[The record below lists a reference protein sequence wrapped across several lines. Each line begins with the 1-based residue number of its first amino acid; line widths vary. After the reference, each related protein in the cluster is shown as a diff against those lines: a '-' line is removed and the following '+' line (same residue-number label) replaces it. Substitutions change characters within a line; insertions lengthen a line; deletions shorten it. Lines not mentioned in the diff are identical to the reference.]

1 MEPIYIPLPTPFVR
15 YDKTNDDI
23 FTHIGTLVCRKEA
36 CTDGKHPMYKQLY
49 RLVQQ
54 DGMLVDSDI
63 LADFEVDANYPI
75 LGIAGDTLPA
85 TNKFILRYAYYLYY
99 NYHEFMAKGDSF
111 DLAIAPTAK
120 DLAIHK
126 ITLNMY
132 PASEQYELRLIAKAT
147 GENEI
152 CFDAD
157 YDSDLPFG
165 YLFDI
170 DENTPEKNEEIIT
183 GRIFR
188 EMELILGSFAGRL
201 HKKIK
206 VKTKLT
212 KETSTFNFPSWFDV
226 KALTKKLIDYKSDKI
241 EFVDA

>member
-1 MEPIYIPLPTPFVR
+1 MEPLYIPLPTPFVR
-15 YDKTNDDI
+15 YDEARGDI

-36 CTDGKHPMYKQLY
+36 CIEENCPMYYEQLY

-63 LADFEVDANYPI
+63 LAGFEVDARYPV

-85 TNKFILRYAYYLYY
+85 TNKFILRYAYDLY
-99 NYHEFMAKGDSF
+99 FSCFDMAKGDSF
-111 DLAIAPTAK
+111 DLAIALTAK

-126 ITLNMY
+126 LALNMY
-132 PASEQYELRLIAKAT
+132 PATGQYELRLIAKAT

-152 CFDAD
+152 CFHTDD
-157 YDSDLPFG
+157 YSDLPFG
-165 YLFDI
+165 QSFDT
-170 DENTPEKNEEIIT
+170 DDNTPEKNEEIIA
-183 GRIFR
+183 GQIFR
-188 EMELILGSFAGRL
+188 EMELILGPFADRL

-206 VKTKLT
+206 IKTKLT
-212 KETSTFNFPSWFDV
+212 KETSTFALPSWFDNMDIV
-226 KALTKKLIDYKSDKI
+226 KMLLESKSGRI